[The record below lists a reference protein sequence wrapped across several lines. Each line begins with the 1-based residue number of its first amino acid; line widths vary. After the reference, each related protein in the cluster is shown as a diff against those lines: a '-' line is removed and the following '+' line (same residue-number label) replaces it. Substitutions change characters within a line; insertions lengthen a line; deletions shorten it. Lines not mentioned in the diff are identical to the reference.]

1 MTSAVRSWSQAM
13 SRCGAEVAIAFD
25 GGGDP
30 YEEAGVNWYPVRHS
44 GRRGLKVP
52 LRLKEILKSSDLLI
66 LHSAWTLRNVRAGAA
81 ARSLDLPYVLEP
93 RGAYDPHIVSRKKAL
108 KRLWWLAWERK
119 LVTEA
124 RAIHVFFE
132 SERAHL
138 DALGYRGSVIEA
150 SNGREQPQGPSWDG
164 GSGNYF
170 LWLGRFDPEHKG
182 LDLLLQAMTRLPVDE
197 RPRMRLHGPDWRDR
211 KKKVQQLVTELA
223 LERSVTVGDSVY
235 GQAKRNLL
243 IEAKGF
249 VYPSRWDACPNAV
262 LESVALGVPTLAG
275 PYPLGQFLA
284 DRGGAFVAEA
294 EPQSLAGGLVRLMS
308 PEAPR
313 VARKGT
319 EVVRHEL
326 AWDQVAASWLQ
337 QARTLL

>member
-1 MTSAVRSWSQAM
+1 
-13 SRCGAEVAIAFD
+13 
-25 GGGDP
+25 
-30 YEEAGVNWYPVRHS
+30 
-44 GRRGLKVP
+44 
-52 LRLKEILKSSDLLI
+52 
-66 LHSAWTLRNVRAGAA
+66 
-81 ARSLDLPYVLEP
+81 
-93 RGAYDPHIVSRKKAL
+93 
-108 KRLWWLAWERK
+108 
-119 LVTEA
+119 
-124 RAIHVFFE
+124 
-132 SERAHL
+132 
-138 DALGYRGSVIEA
+138 
-150 SNGREQPQGPSWDG
+150 
-164 GSGNYF
+164 
-170 LWLGRFDPEHKG
+170 
-182 LDLLLQAMTRLPVDE
+182 
-197 RPRMRLHGPDWRDR
+197 MRLHGPDWRDR

-294 EPQSLAGGLVRLMS
+294 EPQSLADGLVRLMS

-313 VARKGT
+313 VAQKGT

-326 AWDQVAASWLQ
+326 AWDQVAASWLE
-337 QARTLL
+337 QAGTLL